1 MILKL
6 NLTVENYKL
15 LRQGALDKSVDLY
28 PSYDRV
34 LEMKQICTPEAIY
47 YGNDEAKASMENVLK
62 HRISRLM
69 GLNPE
74 ISDEMERIRSTD
86 KTAKFKMYYKYGA
99 GMIHNK
105 LCGGGG

>member
-34 LEMKQICTPEAIY
+34 LEMKQICTPELIS
-47 YGNDEAKASMENVLK
+47 YGNDEAKVSMENVLK
-62 HRISRLM
+62 HRMSRLLA
-69 GLNPE
+69 LNPE
-74 ISDEMERIRSTD
+74 IIEEMERIASLD
-86 KTAKFKMYYKYGA
+86 KTAKFKIYFKYGA
-99 GMIHNK
+99 GRTIFINS
-105 LCGGGG
+105 